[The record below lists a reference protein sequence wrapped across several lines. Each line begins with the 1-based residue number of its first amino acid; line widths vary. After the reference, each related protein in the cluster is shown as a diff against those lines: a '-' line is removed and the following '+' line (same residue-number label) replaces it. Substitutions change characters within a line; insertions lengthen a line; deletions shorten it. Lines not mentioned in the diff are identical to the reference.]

1 MTGLWVSNG
10 SWQAYLDI
18 HPYSQLKHGADA
30 IIVGRNAERLETA
43 SKETEK
49 ISGRLCVPAP
59 ADVRKPAQLKEVVEK
74 TIATLGRIDFVI
86 CGASDSGLLGS
97 FLR

>member
-1 MTGLWVSNG
+1 MLFRS
-10 SWQAYLDI
+10 
-18 HPYSQLKHGADA
+18 
-30 IIVGRNAERLETA
+30 NAERLETA
-43 SKETEK
+43 SKKMEWL
-49 ISGRLCVPAP
+49 SGRRCIPTS

-74 TIATLGRIDFVI
+74 TIATLGRIDFVV

>member
-1 MTGLWVSNG
+1 M
-10 SWQAYLDI
+10 
-18 HPYSQLKHGADA
+18 KHGADA
-30 IIVGRNAERLETA
+30 VIVGRNAERLETA
-43 SKETEK
+43 SKEMEK
-49 ISGRLCVPAP
+49 LSGRRCIPAP
-59 ADVRKPAQLKEVVEK
+59 AVVRKPAQLKEVVEK